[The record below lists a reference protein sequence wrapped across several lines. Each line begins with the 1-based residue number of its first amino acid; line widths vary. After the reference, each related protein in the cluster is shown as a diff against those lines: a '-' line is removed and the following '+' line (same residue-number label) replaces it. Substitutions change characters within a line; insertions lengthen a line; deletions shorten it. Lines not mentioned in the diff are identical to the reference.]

1 MKTKIPS
8 THSTAS
14 VTTPD
19 RSPGS
24 AAAPSHGPLGRIIV
38 TSLTVGA
45 VAAGALTLGLFGG
58 ATESA
63 ITGSALVAF
72 GASWAMLAVL
82 STRLTSQPQ
91 RWAFVPAAVMTA
103 MGLVLLVSAPSEA
116 GLAVLGWLWPP
127 VMLVLAGWMF
137 VHLRRAVAD
146 RRRWLLYPVIAVLGL
161 AALGAAVE
169 DVAQVRDQHAY
180 PMAGS
185 SYDVGGHRLHLDCH
199 ERAAP
204 SGQAGPGGPT
214 VILENGLGEMSASW
228 ARIIP
233 AVARTTRVCAYDR
246 AGQGWSEEA
255 AHPLDGR
262 ETARDLHTLLAR
274 AQEHGPFILV
284 GHSTGGTYALTYAAQ
299 YPAQVAGLVLLD
311 SSSPDQFTV
320 IPSFAGSYAMT
331 RRAVALLPSLSRL
344 GLARLSPAA
353 SALPA
358 PAAAQVRAFS
368 TSAPGLRNVRD
379 EQSRL
384 RDVFAQ
390 ARALVTLGGKPL
402 AVVTANESLSTIG
415 WAAAQDRLAALS
427 INSSH
432 RIADATHGGLLDDPH
447 GAAVSVR
454 AITDVVRSASTR
466 ASLTR
471 P

>member
-91 RWAFVPAAVMTA
+91 RWAFLPAAVMTA

-116 GLAVLGWLWPP
+116 GLAVMGWLWPP

-146 RRRWLLYPVIAVLGL
+146 RRRWLLYPVVAALGL
-161 AALGAAVE
+161 AALAAAAE

-180 PMAGS
+180 PMPGA
-185 SYDVGGHRLHLDCH
+185 SYDVGGHRLHPDCH
-199 ERAAP
+199 
-204 SGQAGPGGPT
+204 GQAPPSRQARPGCPP
-214 VILENGLGEMSASW
+214 V
-228 ARIIP
+228 
-233 AVARTTRVCAYDR
+233 
-246 AGQGWSEEA
+246 
-255 AHPLDGR
+255 
-262 ETARDLHTLLAR
+262 LLA
-274 AQEHGPFILV
+274 
-284 GHSTGGTYALTYAAQ
+284 
-299 YPAQVAGLVLLD
+299 D
-311 SSSPDQFTV
+311 
-320 IPSFAGSYAMT
+320 
-331 RRAVALLPSLSRL
+331 
-344 GLARLSPAA
+344 
-353 SALPA
+353 
-358 PAAAQVRAFS
+358 
-368 TSAPGLRNVRD
+368 
-379 EQSRL
+379 
-384 RDVFAQ
+384 
-390 ARALVTLGGKPL
+390 
-402 AVVTANESLSTIG
+402 
-415 WAAAQDRLAALS
+415 
-427 INSSH
+427 
-432 RIADATHGGLLDDPH
+432 
-447 GAAVSVR
+447 
-454 AITDVVRSASTR
+454 
-466 ASLTR
+466 
-471 P
+471 

>member
-19 RSPGS
+19 RSPGP

-38 TSLTVGA
+38 TSLTAGA
-45 VAAGALTLGLFGG
+45 VAAGALTFGLFGG

-116 GLAVLGWLWPP
+116 GLAVMGWLWPP
-127 VMLVLAGWMF
+127 VILVLAGWMF

-146 RRRWLLYPVIAVLGL
+146 RRRWLLYPVVAVLGL

-180 PMAGS
+180 PMSGA
-185 SYDVGGHRLHLDCH
+185 SYNVGGHRLHLDCH
-199 ERAAP
+199 GRAAS

-320 IPSFAGSYAMT
+320 IPSFAGSYAVT
-331 RRAVALLPSLSRL
+331 SRAVALLPSLSRL

-368 TSAPGLRNVRD
+368 TSANGLRNVRD

-447 GAAVSVR
+447 GAAVSVG